1 MSVSPKKRSDWREI
15 LYLQARI
22 GALFVPI
29 AVGLA
34 IVAALAGHERK
45 TVPDTLDPTMTSS
58 TGQLVDSAR

>member
-1 MSVSPKKRSDWREI
+1 VSPKKRSDWREI

-45 TVPDTLDPTMTSS
+45 SAPDGIDPTVTSS
-58 TGQLVDSAR
+58 TRQLVDSSR